1 MMDGGAPRVTATL
14 AERIA
19 DWSSGLALGALP
31 VDVVHAAKRCIVDVV
46 GVALAAAAHPVTR
59 RVLDHARQVY
69 APGAAGA
76 LGLPDRFSPVG
87 AALVNGTAGH
97 VLDFDDTS
105 YTGIMHGSTVVLPA
119 ALAATEEVGGDGRR
133 LIEAFVAGSE
143 VAYAVAM
150 LCGTR
155 HYLSGWW
162 STATFGVFGA
172 AAAAARALDLD
183 ASQTLAALALAGTQA
198 NGQKVAFGTDAKPYI
213 AGRTAAAGVEAALLA
228 RRGLAGPKAV
238 LEGNCGFI
246 QLLNDRHA
254 NAGEIDHL
262 GTLWRL
268 VTPGIFFK
276 QYPVCSGAH
285 AAVELTRGLLRE
297 NGLTGDGVRK
307 VVCEVTPVVA
317 MSLVYDRPTTTQQ
330 SQFSMPFAVGA
341 MLARGELGIDS
352 LDEATLGDPRVREAM
367 DKVEMRRVDSL
378 HADEAP
384 EGARV
389 TITTTRGNEIHGYL
403 GQPTG
408 MPGNPLTDAHLHQKF
423 LRCAKAGGIDDLRAR
438 ELLVHLAALEEAPLA
453 FAPFRQ
459 FMSLTPRHLVDA
471 TARI

>member
-1 MMDGGAPRVTATL
+1 MIARCTPLAAATL

-19 DWSSGLALGALP
+19 GWSSGLDLGAVP
-31 VDVVHAAKRCIVDVV
+31 VGVVHAAKRCIVDLV
-46 GVALAAAAHPVTR
+46 GVALAAAAHPVTQ

-69 APGAAGA
+69 AGGRAGA
-76 LGLPDRFSPVG
+76 LGSADRFSPVG

-198 NGQKVAFGTDAKPYI
+198 NGQKVAFGTDAKPCN
-213 AGRTAAAGVEAALLA
+213 AGRTAAVGVEAALLA
-228 RRGLAGPKAV
+228 RRGLVGPKAV

-246 QLLNDRHA
+246 QLLNGGHA
-254 NAGEIDHL
+254 SAGEIDRL
-262 GTLWRL
+262 GTVWRL

-285 AAVELTRGLLRE
+285 AAAELTRRLLRE
-297 NGLTGDGVRK
+297 NGLTGDHVRK
-307 VVCEVTPVVA
+307 VICEVTPVVA
-317 MSLVYDRPTTTQQ
+317 MSLVYDRPTTTQE

-341 MLARGELGIDS
+341 MLARGELDIDS
-352 LDEATLGDPRVREAM
+352 LDEATLGDPRMIEAM
-367 DKVEMRRVDSL
+367 SKVEMRCVDAL

-389 TITTTRGNEIHGYL
+389 TLATTRSSEIHGYL

-408 MPGNPLTDAHLHQKF
+408 MPGNPLTDERLHQKF
-423 LRCAKAGGIDDLRAR
+423 IRCAKAGGVDDPRTG
-438 ELLVHLAALEEAPLA
+438 ELLAHLAALEEAPLA

-459 FMSLTPRHLVDA
+459 LKSLTP
-471 TARI
+471 